1 MSDET
6 ASTIIMVG
14 AIFQILASII
24 ILFLGGAGF
33 LIPIIFGGTIG
44 LWILVPAFFF
54 IGGIISL
61 VFIIFWLFWRHEPS
75 DHKAAL
81 IITGFIALIVGGFL
95 PGIFVIVGGAIA
107 GGNGA

>member
-6 ASTIIMVG
+6 ARTLIMAG

-33 LIPIIFGGTIG
+33 LIPILFGGILG
-44 LWILVPAFFF
+44 LWIFVAAFFF
-54 IGGIISL
+54 IGGIICL
-61 VFIIFWLFWRHEPS
+61 VFTVLWLFWRLYPS
-75 DHKAAL
+75 DHKIGL

-95 PGIFVIVGGAIA
+95 PGIFVIIGGAIA
-107 GGNGA
+107 SGNGV

>member
-6 ASTIIMVG
+6 ASTL
-14 AIFQILASII
+14 ILAGAVFQLLAAII

-33 LIPIIFGGTIG
+33 LIPIIFGGSID
-44 LWILVPAFFF
+44 LWIFVPAFFF

-61 VFIIFWLFWRHEPS
+61 IFIILWLNWRHDPS
-75 DHKAAL
+75 SHKVAF
-81 IITGFIALIVGGFL
+81 IITGFIALVVGGFL
-95 PGIFVIVGGAIA
+95 PGIFVIIGGAIA

>member
-6 ASTIIMVG
+6 ATTLIMAG
-14 AIFQILASII
+14 SIFQLLASII

-44 LWILVPAFFF
+44 LWIWVPAFFF

-61 VFIIFWLFWRHEPS
+61 IFIILWLNWRHDPS
-75 DHKAAL
+75 AHKGTL
-81 IITGFIALIVGGFL
+81 IITGFIALIIGGFL
-95 PGIFVIVGGAIA
+95 PGIFIIIGGAIA
-107 GGNGA
+107 SGNNA